1 MLDKRNSP
9 RVKTVLPVKIS
20 TEAGTHLAHTVDITD
35 DGAQVGGLRTQ
46 LQPGSVVS
54 LRRGS
59 HKAKFRI
66 AWVRQLGPTELRIG
80 IECLEPQNNF
90 WEISRPK
97 EDDGEENA
105 SAVMTFLSHC
115 ARTGW

>member
-1 MLDKRNSP
+1 MLDNRNSP

-20 TEAGTHLAHTVDITD
+20 TEAGTQLAHTVDITD
-35 DGAQVGGLRTQ
+35 DGAQLGGLRTQ

-80 IECLEPQNNF
+80 IECMEPQSNF
-90 WEISRPK
+90 WEISRSK
-97 EDDGEENA
+97 EGDVEENA

>member
-9 RVKTVLPVKIS
+9 RIKTVLPVKIS
-20 TEAGTHLAHTVDITD
+20 TDTGAHLAHTVDITD
-35 DGAQVGGLRTQ
+35 AGAQLGGLRTQ
-46 LQPGSVVS
+46 LQPGMVVS
-54 LRRGS
+54 LRRGA

-66 AWVRQLGPTELRIG
+66 AWVRQLGPNELRVG

-90 WEISRPK
+90 WEVNRSDAREP
-97 EDDGEENA
+97 EDPN
-105 SAVMTFLSHC
+105 AVMTLLSHC